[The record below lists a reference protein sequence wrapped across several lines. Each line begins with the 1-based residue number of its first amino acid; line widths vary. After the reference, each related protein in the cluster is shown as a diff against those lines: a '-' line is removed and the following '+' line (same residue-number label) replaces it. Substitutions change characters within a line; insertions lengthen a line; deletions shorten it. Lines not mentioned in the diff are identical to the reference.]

1 MERFVEI
8 LKEEEEKALAAK
20 TSWGRNDLKLVL
32 SEAKNKAI
40 IRYYGE
46 LKCTQ

>member
-1 MERFVEI
+1 MERFVQI

-32 SEAKNKAI
+32 SEAKGRAI
-40 IRYYGE
+40 IRYYE
-46 LKCTQ
+46 ENKK

>member
-1 MERFVEI
+1 MKRFIEI

-32 SEAKNKAI
+32 ESAKTQALM
-40 IRYYGE
+40 RYYDE
-46 LKCTQ
+46 KS